1 MSNLVKKN
9 LSSEE
14 KQKMISDWRLSGLS
28 KKHFAD
34 QMGLKYCTFIG
45 WFDRYGKS
53 ESTAGFEQVRISG
66 SEKIFA
72 EVILGGKT
80 IRFFQPF
87 PAEYFQLLLR

>member
-1 MSNLVKKN
+1 MSNLAKKG

-28 KKHFAD
+28 KKKFAD
-34 QMGLKYCTFIG
+34 QMELKYCTFIG

-53 ESTAGFEQVRISG
+53 EAGVGFEQIKISRNE
-66 SEKIFA
+66 SIFA
-72 EVILGGKT
+72 EVIFNGKT

-87 PAEYFQLLLR
+87 PAEYFQVLLR